1 MNNWL
6 VKAGQTSRSYDA
18 NGNLTKQGA
27 DTFTYDSQNRLVA
40 ATVAGVT
47 VSYTYNHLDQRVTK
61 TLNGHTRLLVYD
73 TAGNLIEELDGHW
86 RRAGGVHLARWD
98 TLGLCSVRTDL
109 PSPRRSL
116 GTPKALTDVSGQV
129 VWKAS
134 YSPFGKASI
143 IIQANLQP
151 AIPVTV
157 LRRGDRVP
165 LQLAA
170 LLRPSDRAVH
180 YQRPSWPDRWSKHL
194 RVCAWKPYVQY
205 RPDG

>member
-1 MNNWL
+1 M
-6 VKAGQTSRSYDA
+6 
-18 NGNLTKQGA
+18 
-27 DTFTYDSQNRLVA
+27 
-40 ATVAGVT
+40 T

-73 TAGNLIEELDGHW
+73 RQETSSRSWTRPLETCWRSTSGSMGHPW
-86 RRAGGVHLARWD
+86 ALFSQDRPTKSTSITRH
-98 TLGLCSVRTDL
+98 
-109 PSPRRSL
+109 
-116 GTPKALTDVSGQV
+116 PKALTDVSGQV